1 MSVTHDTHGPSN
13 AAPQSGPPNTL
24 VMDDHDVPTPPPSG
38 KAILIKSLIAIAV
51 GVGIA
56 MLPTPAALPVAGH
69 RLLAMLATIVLLWV
83 LEAIP
88 IGVTALLA
96 AAGMIMFNITPA
108 KEAWAP
114 FASPAVMFVLMI
126 IMFGVVLN
134 EVGLAKRIM
143 YYILKAAG
151 TGVKRLSFILA
162 VGCTIMATIFHDATI
177 TVIMIFAFL
186 PVLMSMGITPQ
197 KSNNLSKFFI
207 ILIPLASSAGGF
219 GTLLG
224 GGRNP
229 LAVEILQTFTK
240 GAVSVGFLQ
249 YIIIQLPICMLTAVG
264 TWAIMWMIFRPKEK
278 ELPGVRAEYPGKMS
292 AAELSVTLIFIVAF
306 ALWTVTDLTGWH
318 LTVVAALAL
327 AGFCGPNFVSFK
339 TICDK
344 FPWESWIVFG
354 AGVSLGGAML
364 STGAGEYLA
373 KTLLPLLD
381 GRHPFFVYYGMG
393 LFGSILSSMMSN
405 SAAVALALPV
415 TLPMA
420 EMMGMTPQSVALLA
434 PITTSFIM
442 LVIGCPPTIIAYSTG
457 YFSQID
463 FVKVAVPWC
472 LLLLLIVVLSIM
484 VYWPLIGFV

>member
-1 MSVTHDTHGPSN
+1 MSAMDKTHGSSN
-13 AAPQSGPPNTL
+13 PAGDHGPPDTL
-24 VMDDHDVPTPPPSG
+24 TLDEHDLPTPPPSY
-38 KAILIKSLIAIAV
+38 KAILIKTLIALAIGI
-51 GVGIA
+51 GVA
-56 MLPTPAALPVAGH
+56 MLPTPENLPVTGH
-69 RLLAMLATIVLLWV
+69 RLLALLATIVLLWV

-96 AAGMIMFNITPA
+96 AAGMIMFNIAPA

-143 YYILKAAG
+143 YYVLKAAG
-151 TGVKRLSFILA
+151 TGVKKLSFVLA
-162 VGCTIMATIFHDATI
+162 MGCTIMATIFHDATI
-177 TVIMIFAFL
+177 TVIMIFAFV
-186 PVLMSMGITPQ
+186 PVLMSMGLTPQ
-197 KSNNLSKFFI
+197 KNSNLAKFFI

-229 LAVEILQTFTK
+229 LAVEILESFTK
-240 GAVSVGFLQ
+240 GAVSVNFLQ
-249 YIIIQLPICMLTAVG
+249 YIVIQFPICVLTAVA
-264 TWAIMWMIFRPKEK
+264 TWAVLWVIFRPKEK

-292 AAELSVTLIFIVAF
+292 TAELSVTLIFVVAF
-306 ALWTVTDLTGWH
+306 TLWTVTDLTGWH
-318 LTVVAALAL
+318 LSVVAALAL
-327 AGFCGPNFVSFK
+327 AGFCGPGFVSFK

-364 STGAGEYLA
+364 SSGAGQFLA
-373 KTLLPLLD
+373 ESLLPLLD

-393 LFGSILSSMMSN
+393 IFGSFLSSLMSN
-405 SAAVALALPV
+405 SAAVALTLPI

-420 EMMGMTPQSVALLA
+420 EMMGMTPQSVAMLS

-457 YFSQID
+457 YFNQVD
-463 FVKVAVPWC
+463 FIKVAVPWC
-472 LLLLLIVVLSIM
+472 LFLLLVVTLSLL
-484 VYWPLIGFV
+484 VYWPLIGFI